1 MAKMKPET
9 KEKIK
14 YAVRHPVVWWRGA
27 DLPEEDIRPWEG
39 GIQFFGEALKGFMG
53 GFTGMRGRLYEG
65 KAEGKIPPNWLSVKS
80 VVNTTWDAVNDP
92 MIGSYMD
99 YRRASSNTYRLIMR
113 INATLSPIFT
123 CFLLLNLGISPLTRV
138 IMWGVFDFLWDIMST
153 ANGVSDSKI
162 WAGIT
167 PHTKQRGY
175 VQVCK
180 TLGNQMSQ
188 ALSAISLLLLGLKD
202 VLNLDDYRVMVYGA
216 LLFAPLTIFCRWLP
230 SFAKQRVDFTQQVAG
245 EDNKA
250 NGTEK
255 PPTFRESFAVVRHN
269 RWFMM
274 NTILNFV
281 TVLTPSTDGMFL
293 YRFLLP
299 QTGIFSKT
307 MIGGKPINGEM
318 ILFIKNT
325 IMGNPGTFLQ
335 PFALQAIRRL
345 GGELNFIRFKNGLDL
360 VSNILKFVIGYKTF
374 PRLMV
379 MFTIEMIQDIFNKW
393 SPVAGNQINYQ
404 MLDYVEWK
412 TGQRSEGMTMA
423 VDGMF
428 SKLITRNAGSIID
441 NAVRDW
447 SDYQGWDIPVEQQP
461 TRFLNTIWPLMF
473 VGPIIDGA
481 LWLGARL
488 WFKYP
493 HDPKEV
499 EADLV
504 ERRAL
509 AAKLKEE
516 IQPQNK

>member
-9 KEKIK
+9 KAQIK
-14 YAVRHPVVWWRGA
+14 EALRHPIVWWRG
-27 DLPEEDIRPWEG
+27 DGLPEENIRPWEG
-39 GIQFFGEALKGFMG
+39 GIQFFAEALKGFMH
-53 GFTGMRGRLYEG
+53 GFSGMRGRLYEG
-65 KAEGKIPPNWLSVKS
+65 KGEGKIRPNWLSVKS
-80 VVNTTWDAVNDP
+80 IVNTTWDAVNDP

-99 YRRASSNTYRLIMR
+99 NKRASSGTYRLIMR
-113 INATLSPIFT
+113 VNATLSPIFT

-138 IMWGVFDFLWDIMST
+138 VMWGVFDFLWDIMST
-153 ANGVSDSKI
+153 ANAVSDSKI

-167 PHTKQRGY
+167 PHTRQRGY

-188 ALSAISLLLLGLKD
+188 ALSAIPLLLLGLRD

-230 SFAKQRVDFTQQVAG
+230 SFARQRVDFTQRVAG
-245 EDNKA
+245 EGQA
-250 NGTEK
+250 EPEK
-255 PPTFRESFAVVRHN
+255 TPTFRESLTVVRHN

-281 TVLTPSTDGMFL
+281 TVLTPGTDGMFL

-299 QTGIFSKT
+299 QTEIFSKVK
-307 MIGGKPINGEM
+307 IGGEPINGEM

-325 IMGNPGTFLQ
+325 VMGNPGTFLQ

-345 GGELNFIRFKNGLDL
+345 GGELNFIRIKTGLDL
-360 VSNILKFVIGYKTF
+360 VANAAKFLIGYKTF
-374 PRLMV
+374 PRLMT

-393 SPVAGNQINYQ
+393 RPVAGRQIDYQ

-428 SKLITRNAGSIID
+428 SKLITRNAGNLID
-441 NAVRDW
+441 NFVRDW
-447 SDYQGWDIPVEQQP
+447 SDYQGWDIPIEKQP
-461 TRFLNTIWPLMF
+461 PRFLNSIWPLMF
-473 VGPIIDGA
+473 IGPIIDGA
-481 LWLGARL
+481 LWLGGQL

-493 HDPKEV
+493 HAPKEV
-499 EADLV
+499 EADLI

-509 AAKLKEE
+509 AAKMKEE
-516 IQPQNK
+516 ASI